1 MRKRRFLSPVP
12 PPMQEGKAR
21 VNEKIRIPQIRL
33 IDQNGG
39 QVGVVSTDEA
49 RRMAREAELDLV
61 EVAPM
66 AKPPVCRIMDY
77 GKFVFEQQK
86 KDRIARKKQ
95 AVVSIKEVRLRPGTD
110 SGDINIKAKQARE
123 FLTDG
128 DKVSIQLQFKGREQ
142 AHPELGVE
150 MIKRFVALLADVSTV
165 EQDPKKEGRRMTALL
180 IPKKSSGGGG
190 HHAPEGAAPAAA
202 EPAKA

>member
-1 MRKRRFLSPVP
+1 
-12 PPMQEGKAR
+12 MQEGKAR

-123 FLTDG
+123 FLIDG

-180 IPKKSSGGGG
+180 IPKKSSGGG
-190 HHAPEGAAPAAA
+190 HHAPEATAPAAA

>member
-123 FLTDG
+123 FLIDG

-180 IPKKSSGGGG
+180 IPKKSSGGG
-190 HHAPEGAAPAAA
+190 HHAPEATAPAAA